1 MMLRTPKVASRL
13 LNGNFWII
21 LSESYSKF
29 LKNMKNEQ
37 KWRMMFFFT
46 KMIFQLTFSIA
57 MRISILTQKS
67 WSN

>member
-1 MMLRTPKVASRL
+1 MMLRTPKVASSL
-13 LNGNFWII
+13 FNGNFWII

-29 LKNMKNEQ
+29 LKNMKNEL

-57 MRISILTQKS
+57 MRISILIQKS